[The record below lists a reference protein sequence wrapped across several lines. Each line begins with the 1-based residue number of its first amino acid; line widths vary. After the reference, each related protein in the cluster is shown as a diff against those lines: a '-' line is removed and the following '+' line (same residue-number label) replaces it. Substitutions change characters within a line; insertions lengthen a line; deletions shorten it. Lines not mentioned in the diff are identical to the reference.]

1 MKGLINRI
9 TKLWEEIK
17 EAGIFSSIWMAL
29 FIGIL
34 IFLIFSAIGA
44 EERSLMERSRTLQE
58 VLKLIESERKNFT
71 DKSLYNRIIKTIES
85 RALNNAVILHQITAE
100 HALFREWAETADEEP
115 KESEK
120 GSQNEGKY

>member
-34 IFLIFSAIGA
+34 IFLIFSSCCTEKYRLGTKFVK
-44 EERSLMERSRTLQE
+44 STLVKIMSGKMGIE
-58 VLKLIESERKNFT
+58 VQTF
-71 DKSLYNRIIKTIES
+71 
-85 RALNNAVILHQITAE
+85 A
-100 HALFREWAETADEEP
+100 
-115 KESEK
+115 
-120 GSQNEGKY
+120 